1 VKAVV
6 QHQTKKNSGASQ
18 EYNAAIDF
26 GDGLSELML
35 KQGAPWFFAI

>member
-6 QHQTKKNSGASQ
+6 QYQTKKNSGASQ

-26 GDGLSELML
+26 GDGLSEIDVEHPPLIF
-35 KQGAPWFFAI
+35 K